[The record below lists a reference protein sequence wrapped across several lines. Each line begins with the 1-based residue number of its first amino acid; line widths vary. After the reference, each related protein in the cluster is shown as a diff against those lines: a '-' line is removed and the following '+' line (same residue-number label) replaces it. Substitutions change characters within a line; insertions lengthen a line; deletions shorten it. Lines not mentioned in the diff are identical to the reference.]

1 MFQKTMDRLRGKRQ
15 SSVLNWET
23 VKQSTPRAVA
33 AVREAPMTSL
43 AIFAGITLAV
53 AAGVYFYP
61 ELQRYLRMRR
71 M

>member
-1 MFQKTMDRLRGKRQ
+1 
-15 SSVLNWET
+15 
-23 VKQSTPRAVA
+23 
-33 AVREAPMTSL
+33 MTSL